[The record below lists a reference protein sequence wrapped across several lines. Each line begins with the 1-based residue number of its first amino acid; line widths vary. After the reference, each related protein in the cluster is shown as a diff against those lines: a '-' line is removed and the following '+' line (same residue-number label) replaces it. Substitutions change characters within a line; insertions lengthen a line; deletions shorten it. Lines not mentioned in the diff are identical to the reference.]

1 MVISCLQLVTRSGL
15 TILRRPPIFFFFFNG
30 FSVEFTRV
38 FLCHNIWCSFVFSW
52 FHLRKVWPCVF
63 SGVTGGRCYK
73 WNSCALLQSLLISP
87 SVFVKWL
94 GDSTAASPTRFSK
107 IREIVSFCVC
117 VLNQVKTKKTL
128 GREILE
134 SIAGRSV
141 KWRLICV
148 RVISVFDVS
157 HYEEE
162 SLE

>member
-1 MVISCLQLVTRSGL
+1 MFSYVITVGALLSSAGSIFAKCGRVRFLASLVD
-15 TILRRPPIFFFFFNG
+15 
-30 FSVEFTRV
+30 
-38 FLCHNIWCSFVFSW
+38 
-52 FHLRKVWPCVF
+52 
-63 SGVTGGRCYK
+63 GVTSE
-73 WNSCALLQSLLISP
+73 NSCALLQSLLISP

-117 VLNQVKTKKTL
+117 VLNQVKKKKTL